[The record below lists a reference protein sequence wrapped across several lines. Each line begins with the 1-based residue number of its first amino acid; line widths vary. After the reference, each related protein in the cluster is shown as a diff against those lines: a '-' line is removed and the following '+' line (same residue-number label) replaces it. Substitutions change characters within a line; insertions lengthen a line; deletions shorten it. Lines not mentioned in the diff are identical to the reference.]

1 VDGLPGSVESQ
12 NKATV
17 TSGVIRVVLQE
28 FTAHKYALL
37 DIRYQQMIIFS
48 LTLRVE

>member
-1 VDGLPGSVESQ
+1 MSVESQ
-12 NKATV
+12 CKTTVAT
-17 TSGVIRVVLQE
+17 GVIRVVLQE
-28 FTAHKYALL
+28 FTAQKYALL